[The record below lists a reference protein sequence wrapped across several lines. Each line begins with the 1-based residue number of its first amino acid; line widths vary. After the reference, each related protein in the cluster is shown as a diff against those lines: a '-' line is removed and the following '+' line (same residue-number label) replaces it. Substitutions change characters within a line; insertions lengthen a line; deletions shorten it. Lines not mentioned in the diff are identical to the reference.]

1 MTKNIW
7 REFAELNG
15 MTQEQFRDEII
26 VSAMAIMSMMADKDK
41 SKKISVTKGVFT
53 LDFRERSL

>member
-1 MTKNIW
+1 MSKNIW

-26 VSAMAIMSMMADKDK
+26 VSAMAIMSMMAEKDK
-41 SKKISVTKGVFT
+41 SKEISVTKGIFT